1 MQLTQNIAK
10 FFGYIK
16 ISSLIIIIGLGI
28 YGVAAGKGDLS
39 IFSTE
44 NTINLKEDRS
54 FPGFSHIGEF
64 FYFLPE
70 LGLMYQID

>member
-10 FFGYIK
+10 IFGYIK
-16 ISSLIIIIGLGI
+16 ISSLIIIIVLGI

-44 NTINLKEDRS
+44 NTINLKDDRS
-54 FPGFSHIGEF
+54 FPGFSHLGEF
-64 FYFLPE
+64 FYF
-70 LGLMYQID
+70 YQTLF